1 MNLNSVN
8 QKINTNNINMII
20 IRILVH
26 ILIKKQR
33 IVLHPSLFNTLM
45 KTIIDINNF
54 YKNYSL
60 INQNA

>member
-1 MNLNSVN
+1 
-8 QKINTNNINMII
+8 MII

-45 KTIIDINNF
+45 KTKTIIDINNF